1 MTPATSPISAPY
13 VVDGRGRTGE
23 SDPQSHLR
31 ALIEGVL
38 FTSPGE
44 RVMRP
49 TFGSGALRLVFA
61 PNSDQLAATLNM
73 MVMSALTQWLG
84 DLILVSEVTIDTV
97 DSTLAI
103 TVRYVVRSTNETAD
117 ATFESAL

>member
-1 MTPATSPISAPY
+1 MTPATLPISAPY
-13 VVDGRGRTGE
+13 VIDGRGRTGD

-97 DSTLAI
+97 DSTLTI
-103 TVRYVVRSTNETAD
+103 TVRYVVRSTNETAA
-117 ATFESAL
+117 ATFESTL

>member
-1 MTPATSPISAPY
+1 MTGPLAPIRDPY
-13 VVDGRGRTGE
+13 GIDGRGRTAQ
-23 SDPQSHLR
+23 SDAGTHLR
-31 ALIEGVL
+31 ALIEAVL

-73 MVMSALTQWLG
+73 MVSSTLTQQLG
-84 DLILVSEVTIDTV
+84 DLIKVNDVKIDTV
-97 DSTLAI
+97 DSTLTI
-103 TVRYVVRSTNETAD
+103 TVGYIVRSTNETAD
-117 ATFESAL
+117 ATFESLI